1 MTLIQ
6 AMEQACDHIEAAS
19 VQGWIRQTRRF
30 FQQCLA
36 NEDMP
41 VMWMKSYGL
50 IQPDGEMINSYSILV
65 AFTVVF
71 LQSQSVCTSC
81 SNFYLSTDFICFIDF
96 IVG

>member
-1 MTLIQ
+1 MTTPMNEL
-6 AMEQACDHIEAAS
+6 DKHIHQ
-19 VQGWIRQTRRF
+19 VWKHT
-30 FQQCLA
+30 CA
-36 NEDMP
+36 NLKTQHSG
-41 VMWMKSYGL
+41 VLYGL
-50 IQPDGEMINSYSILV
+50 IQPDGEMMNSYSILV